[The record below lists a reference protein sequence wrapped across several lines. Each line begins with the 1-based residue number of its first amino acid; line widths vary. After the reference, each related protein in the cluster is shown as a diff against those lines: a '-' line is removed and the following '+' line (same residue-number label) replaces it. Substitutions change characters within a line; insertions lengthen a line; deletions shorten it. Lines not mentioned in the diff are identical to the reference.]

1 MKESLK
7 ILDSDQQ
14 NLIKTRIVS
23 IDALRGFDMFWII
36 GGGQIFQ
43 GLHKVF
49 DNPVTGVISRQ
60 MTHVKWEGFGFED
73 LIFPLFLFI
82 VGLVM
87 PFSILRGFEARR
99 NFAGLYLRI
108 IKRTVLL
115 ILLGMM
121 MNGLLNFNWSEM
133 RWMGVLQRI
142 GLCYFFA
149 AILVIH
155 TRWRTQVIIVGA
167 ILVLYWAAM
176 TLIPVPNYGPDV
188 ITPEGCLPAYIDR
201 MLLPG
206 VFNKSFYGYGDAEGI
221 LSTLTAICTTLLG
234 VLAGHWLRSNNS
246 GNRKIAGLAAA
257 GLVCLITGY
266 MWGIYFPIIKKIWT
280 SSYVLVASGWSLL
293 LLALFYWVIDI
304 KGYRKWA
311 FFFIVIGMNSI
322 LIYFLSDVV
331 DFAKIANFFV
341 EGIAKQTGIFAPL
354 VPVIA
359 ILTVKWLLLLFLYRH
374 KIFIKV

>member
-1 MKESLK
+1 
-7 ILDSDQQ
+7 LDSDQQ
-14 NLIKTRIVS
+14 NLVKTRIVS

-43 GLHKVF
+43 GLHKIF
-49 DNPVTGVISRQ
+49 DNPVTSVISRQ
-60 MTHVKWEGFGFED
+60 LGHAQWEGFRFED

-82 VGLVM
+82 VGIVM
-87 PFSILRGFEARR
+87 PFSLLRRLESRR
-99 NFAGLYLRI
+99 NFAGPYLKI

-115 ILLGMM
+115 VLLGMM
-121 MNGLLNFNWSEM
+121 GNGLLNFNWAEM

-155 TRWRTQVIIVGA
+155 TRWRTQAIIVGA
-167 ILVLYWAAM
+167 ILVLCWAAM
-176 TLIPVPNYGPDV
+176 TLIPVPNYGPGV
-188 ITPEGCLPAYIDR
+188 ITPEGCLSSYIDR

-206 VFNKSFYGYGDAEGI
+206 IFNKSFYGYGDAEGI

-234 VLAGHWLRSNNS
+234 VLTGHWLRSNNS
-246 GNRKIAGLAAA
+246 GNRKIAGLVVA
-257 GLVCLITGY
+257 GLVCLIAGY
-266 MWGIYFPIIKKIWT
+266 IWGIYFPIIKKIWT
-280 SSYVLVASGWSLL
+280 SSYVLVAGGWSLL

-304 KGYRKWA
+304 KGYKKWA

-322 LIYFLSDVV
+322 LIYFLPDGVV
-331 DFAKIANFFV
+331 DFVKIANFFV
-341 EGIAKQTGIFAPL
+341 EGIAKHAGIFAPL
-354 VPVIA
+354 VLAIA
-359 ILTVKWLLLLFLYRH
+359 ILTVKWLFLLFLYRH